1 MAYTEKDF
9 NLSWGDITIGQANT
23 LVVTR
28 PSAQYS
34 FRFHYDF
41 QGVSADVTAAELETV
56 SQDDTR
62 VVYRWTPEEGLSLAI
77 PDSVSGSGTL
87 TMTVAFTSGIPQLSN
102 PSYCTKDYAFT
113 AYVPDSMRPSAAL
126 TVTLVNDN
134 ALLDQ

>member
-62 VVYRWTPEEGLSLAI
+62 VVYRWTPEESPFILVGHG
-77 PDSVSGSGTL
+77 D
-87 TMTVAFTSGIPQLSN
+87 
-102 PSYCTKDYAFT
+102 
-113 AYVPDSMRPSAAL
+113 VPDRAAEL
-126 TVTLVNDN
+126 AEAVRREFPQAQVSIAPIGPIIGSHTGPGML
-134 ALLDQ
+134 ALIFWGTER